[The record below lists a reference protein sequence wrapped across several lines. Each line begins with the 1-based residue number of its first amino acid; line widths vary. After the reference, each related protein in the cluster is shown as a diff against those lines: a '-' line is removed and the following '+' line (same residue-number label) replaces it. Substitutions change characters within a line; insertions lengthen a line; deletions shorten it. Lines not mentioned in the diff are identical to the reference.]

1 MVDGKA
7 PGGTGANDGYWEE
20 QLRDRFGKFMEM
32 GGDVLFEVT
41 LPGVQGE
48 VQAKGKFIGATDMT
62 TARIEVLDN
71 SEIPKGVYLIKTDKI
86 ENIQAV
92 IPPEYLEDQLAKS
105 KPSPEPLKKSM
116 VGAEVQKKKLK
127 SIAKNLK
134 ARGRF
139 PVPRQSMNDTMGKNS
154 DVTIAAKA
162 DYKQVYDASP
172 QLQERYKGPGELWD
186 RVYSLSVDTDWS
198 SPNELSEI
206 PEEMQLIN
214 REYAKHFLG
223 LEEDGLITVYR
234 NAVGGKNSQ
243 VDAAAGYVSTDMSF
257 AYDYNSKSQNIGANG
272 RYEIDVKPDE
282 VFGMLGYS
290 KPEDEFAFVIGKG
303 VTSQEGR
310 VRRVGDV
317 APLPMPAPWLQ
328 DYEKEISYAT
338 GATPYRH
345 HALGGQFNFHEVD
358 SFGDNIEEFFSK
370 YNLTSEDIKSKFDEL
385 YGSGAYDEYKASE
398 GTISFNTIRRMF
410 VDLPNGKI
418 GLDITKIQGG
428 RDGVLT
434 MARYGDGGPDTFK
447 NDRTDTTLKMMSVF
461 QELTGQPFFTHRSRD
476 YVPGAE
482 EPKGVVSPTQDRN
495 FKDIDEGSYRKLV
508 AYQNGGSVA
517 QVEYSLVPDETRSDG
532 TLRVEVQYIKS
543 FVEGKGHGQAV
554 MHELYAMY
562 PDSIIDWGETL
573 NETSRSMAE
582 KFDAQYSRTEYRYG
596 EEDEDGDIFK
606 EELPSEEKKTG
617 IFQEYSPGET
627 TTPEVSE
634 EMAKKFTN
642 ERFGVGDPPT
652 DVAMLPIE
660 EVEKFVVLD
669 REGEDNIG
677 NSKETIAKIQKE
689 LEDGGSIR
697 EPLYID
703 YDSEFNWGVLSE
715 GHHRLA
721 AARKA
726 GLTHVPVRMYRAYGR
741 NGSDKKRGL
750 GSDLTFTPGVD
761 QFGWEPQSAHASFF
775 DQFAKY
781 KKEEPKTEEP
791 TKPEPPAITTLEDLR
806 KLWKEEAE
814 PTPEELAAKINNIML
829 DEGIT
834 EEEILEAHQHL
845 LELHKLSIEGTE
857 NQPKN
862 PNDGFALTL
871 IKDWNIWPSG
881 SAPIQFLNQLT
892 KEVFNIETA
901 SVLERDRAK
910 VEEYRKHEKVYK
922 SFLLAMHGETQK
934 FFADRGIKQL
944 AVYRGFR
951 VRNGSLPTDVTD
963 VFELKRPESRPLSS
977 WTLDYVQATTFA
989 VDISVIMRG
998 EIPVSQVFSIP
1009 FTGFGTKVEEE
1020 VVVIGVPDNTKAFF
1034 EYAADDDVSPGVTVS
1049 NKLREP
1055 DKTFDPSSAFSQQ
1068 SKKALEGSEP
1078 EDPQQEDLSEKE
1090 QLAVSK
1096 YTGSSYKEINGY
1108 LNGEFDEKSP
1118 PPEIEIIDNVISK
1131 NKLSEDM
1138 YLYRGIPIPKN
1149 LSLARFLNMLNYGD
1163 KNSPTILE
1171 NLGYSSTSSRM
1182 RIAETFVSKYG
1193 LAGGVVLRINAKA
1206 GQNAFFVS
1214 GDVGIDYEKEYIL
1227 PRGTKYKVTGYTVT
1241 AKSLNNYEYGA
1252 IVDVEIV
1259 ESEKD
1264 GDTAGV
1270 IDVVDEQSAKARIE
1284 PGFDNWTPM
1293 LFDLL
1298 DSLEED
1304 EEGEEIT
1311 KDELGNVLQSKFIK
1325 AAGFNGKPKLATQKE
1340 FDAIDSETIYRAV
1353 ANKGFIDD
1361 YLNSEVQYAGEGS
1374 FGNGTYTTN
1383 RRETTE
1389 YYAGDTNDDKK
1400 IIDERTMEIK
1410 LASDANV
1417 LSFEE
1422 VPEMRE
1428 WANNKASELHDTAG
1442 QVGANPQQRQSIDW
1456 HIVNDSDWTNIAI
1469 MLGYDA
1475 IRFRL
1480 PMTENNEYYTII
1492 LNRGK
1497 AVVNGKS

>member
-1 MVDGKA
+1 MVDINA
-7 PGGTGANDGYWEE
+7 PGGSGANDGYWML
-20 QLRDRFGKFMEM
+20 QLRDRFGRFMEM

-92 IPPEYLEDQLAKS
+92 IPAEYLEEQLDKAKDLP
-105 KPSPEPLKKSM
+105 KPLKKSM
-116 VGAEVQKKKLK
+116 LGSEVQKEKLRTISRTLK
-127 SIAKNLK
+127 SK
-134 ARGRF
+134 GRF
-139 PVPRQSMNDTMGKNS
+139 PVPRQSNLDTWGKTS
-154 DVTIAAKA
+154 DVSVAAQA
-162 DYKQVYDASP
+162 DYKKVYDASP
-172 QLQERYKGPGELWD
+172 ELQEKYSSPEELWE
-186 RVYSLSVDTDWS
+186 RVYKLSVDTDWS

-206 PEEMQLIN
+206 PEEMRLIN
-214 REYAKHFLG
+214 RQYAKHFLG

-234 NAVGGKNSQ
+234 NAVNGKNSEI
-243 VDAAAGYVSTDMSF
+243 DSAAGYVSTDMSL
-257 AYDYNSKSQNIGANG
+257 AYDYNSKQENIGANG

-282 VFGMLGYS
+282 IFGMLGYS
-290 KPEDEFAFVIGKG
+290 KPEDEYAFVIGKG

-310 VRRVGDV
+310 VRRVGDL
-317 APLPMPAPWLQ
+317 ASLPMTAPWLEQ
-328 DYEKEISYAT
+328 YAKDISYAR

-345 HALGGQFNFHEVD
+345 HALAGQFNFHEVD
-358 SFGDNIEEFFSK
+358 NFGNDLKEVFAK
-370 YNLTSEDIKSKFDEL
+370 YNLTADDIKSTFDRL
-385 YGSGAYDEYKASE
+385 YGSGAYDEYRES
-398 GTISFNTIRRMF
+398 GNIVTFNGIRDMF

-418 GLDITKIQGG
+418 GLDITKIYGG
-428 RDGVLT
+428 SSKGVT
-434 MARYGDGGPDTFK
+434 FHSYGDASNPDSYK
-447 NDRTDTTLKMMSVF
+447 DDRLDNTLKMLSTI

-476 YVPGAE
+476 YVPGE
-482 EPKGVVSPTQDRN
+482 EPPKGVVQ
-495 FKDIDEGSYRKLV
+495 I
-508 AYQNGGSVA
+508 
-517 QVEYSLVPDETRSDG
+517 
-532 TLRVEVQYIKS
+532 
-543 FVEGKGHGQAV
+543 
-554 MHELYAMY
+554 
-562 PDSIIDWGETL
+562 
-573 NETSRSMAE
+573 TS
-582 KFDAQYSRTEYRYG
+582 
-596 EEDEDGDIFK
+596 
-606 EELPSEEKKTG
+606 
-617 IFQEYSPGET
+617 
-627 TTPEVSE
+627 VSE
-634 EMAKKFTN
+634 DMAKKFTN

-669 REGEDNIG
+669 REGKDNIG
-677 NSKETIAKIQKE
+677 NSKETIAKIQRE

-703 YDSEFNWGVLSE
+703 YDSESNWGVLSE

-741 NGSDKKRGL
+741 NASDKRSGL
-750 GSDLTFTPGVD
+750 GSELTFTPGVD

-806 KLWKEEAE
+806 KLWKEEAQ
-814 PTPEELAAKINNIML
+814 PTPEDLAAKINNIML

-834 EEEILEAHQHL
+834 KEEILEAHQHL

-857 NQPKN
+857 SQPKN

-951 VRNGSLPTDVTD
+951 VRNGSLPTDVRD

-989 VDISVIMRG
+989 VDVSVIMRG

-1055 DKTFDPSSAFSQQ
+1055 DKTFDPSSAFNQQ

-1096 YTGSSYKEINGY
+1096 YTGSAYKEINGY
-1108 LNGEFDEKSP
+1108 LNGEFDQKSP

-1193 LAGGVVLRINAKA
+1193 LAGGVVLRIKAKA

-1264 GDTAGV
+1264 GDTPGV

-1284 PGFDNWTPM
+1284 PGFPNWISSVEK
-1293 LFDLL
+1293 LV
-1298 DSLEED
+1298 DSAVGEYDED
-1304 EEGEEIT
+1304 TGEST
-1311 KDELGNVLQSKFIK
+1311 NSVVDPSRGNAIHAVFVE
-1325 AAGFNGKPKLATQKE
+1325 AAGFNGKPTLLSQEE
-1340 FDAIDSETIYRAV
+1340 FDALEGETIYRAV
-1353 ANKGFIDD
+1353 
-1361 YLNSEVQYAGEGS
+1361 NSADQVKDFKESPVQYAGQGTY
-1374 FGNGTYTTN
+1374 GNGTYASNNKQTTHM
-1383 RRETTE
+1383 
-1389 YYAGDTNDDKK
+1389 YAGDTGNDPEK
-1400 IIDERTMEIK
+1400 IAAHTLTMK
-1410 LASDANV
+1410 LLPTANV
-1417 LSFEE
+1417 LFFEDYE
-1422 VPEMRE
+1422 ALNSY
-1428 WANNKASELHDTAG
+1428 ANSLERDFIQQYKDSGANVG
-1442 QVGANPQQRQSIDW
+1442 QVHNIQFNLHNAG
-1456 HIVNDSDWTNIAI
+1456 DWTALAI
-1469 MLGYDA
+1469 MSGVDA
-1475 IRFRL
+1475 IRVQVRSTD
-1480 PMTENNEYYTII
+1480 PDEAYTVI
-1492 LNRGK
+1492 LNRGQV
-1497 AVVNGKS
+1497 AINEGS